1 MGWDP
6 ALVEPP
12 TKRYKPIVDYVSL
25 TTFAFEAAMR
35 WCRKSGMLA
44 ECQRSYH
51 GEYFLPN
58 ATFNGIFAEK
68 AAPISKWSKTFLPPN
83 QKLPSSDHCLRFAKK
98 WIMQCAV
105 LVKVYYIR
113 FSIKMYPFAESSRL
127 KNVTATLKKQLRNN
141 ENKSNFYYLSHS
153 LTLLPFYE
161 KQHNARFLHKAQ
173 GQRGYYLG
181 ELVHKSE
188 RFYDLFHNLSCY
200 MSLNWN
206 FFHPSTFKMTFQI
219 KDSLWYFV
227 LNFQSAM

>member
-1 MGWDP
+1 MIEQRCSFIGGRG
-6 ALVEPP
+6 LVRGRFVEPP

-25 TTFAFEAAMR
+25 TTCAFEAAMR

-113 FSIKMYPFAESSRL
+113 FSRKMYPFAESSRL

-161 KQHNARFLHKAQ
+161 KQHNPWF
-173 GQRGYYLG
+173 
-181 ELVHKSE
+181 
-188 RFYDLFHNLSCY
+188 
-200 MSLNWN
+200 
-206 FFHPSTFKMTFQI
+206 
-219 KDSLWYFV
+219 
-227 LNFQSAM
+227 

>member
-1 MGWDP
+1 MIEQRGNFLEGEGSVRGRWGGTP
-6 ALVEPP
+6 HPLVEPP

-25 TTFAFEAAMR
+25 TTCAFEAAMR

-113 FSIKMYPFAESSRL
+113 FSRKMYPFAESSRL

-161 KQHNARFLHKAQ
+161 KQHNAWFLHKAQ
-173 GQRGYYLG
+173 GQRGSLWYY
-181 ELVHKSE
+181 LVHKSV
-188 RFYDLFHNLSCY
+188 RV
-200 MSLNWN
+200 
-206 FFHPSTFKMTFQI
+206 FFCF
-219 KDSLWYFV
+219 
-227 LNFQSAM
+227 